1 MEWWLILIYIFGGL
15 IALMLLGMP
24 VAFCFLF
31 INAILGYLLWG
42 GIAGLQ
48 QLILNIFQS
57 ITIFTL
63 LPVPLFILMGE
74 VMYHSGLV
82 VHILDT
88 MDKWLGRLPGR
99 LGLLAVGGGALL
111 SCLTGASMGSTAMLG
126 STLVPEMEKRRYK
139 KPMSLGPILGSGGLA
154 IMIPPSSLAVILGAI
169 GEMSIG
175 KMLIA
180 IIVPGLVMAA
190 LYATYII
197 GRCWIQPEIAP
208 PYEVEPSPLIDK
220 VKNFIKYVLPM
231 GIIVFL
237 VIGVI
242 ILGIATP
249 TEAAATGT
257 FGTFLIAAAY
267 GRLKFGMVKKSV
279 SNAFSLTVV
288 IFMIIVGATGFSQT
302 LAFTGASQGL
312 VDFTLSLPLSPIMI
326 IIVMQIVL
334 IFLGMFM
341 GQVPIMLITLP
352 IFMPVIH
359 ALNFDPI
366 WFGIIFL
373 INMEMGLTSPPFGLS
388 LFVMKSVVPGSTTM
402 GEIYRAAVPFL
413 ICDAIAMALIII
425 FPAIALWLP
434 GIMITG

>member
-1 MEWWLILIYIFGGL
+1 MEWWLILIFIFGGL

-31 INAILGYLLWG
+31 VNAILGYLLWG
-42 GIAGLQ
+42 GIPGLQ
-48 QLILNIFQS
+48 QLVLNIFQS
-57 ITIFTL
+57 ITIFIL

-82 VHILDT
+82 IHLLDT
-88 MDKWLGRLPGR
+88 IDKWLGRLPGR
-99 LGLLAVGGGALL
+99 LGLLAVSGGAVL

-126 STLVPEMEKRRYK
+126 STLVPEMEKRHYK

-154 IMIPPSSLAVILGAI
+154 VMIPPSSLAVILGAI
-169 GEMSIG
+169 GEISIG
-175 KMLIA
+175 KILIA
-180 IIVPGLVMAA
+180 IIIPGLIMAA

-197 GRCWIQPEIAP
+197 GRCWLEPSIAP
-208 PYEVEPSPLIDK
+208 PYEVTPSPLSEKIIN
-220 VKNFIKYVLPM
+220 VIKYVLPM

-257 FGTFLIAAAY
+257 FGTFMMAAAY
-267 GRLKFGMVKKSV
+267 GRLKWDMVKISV
-279 SNAFSLTVV
+279 RNAFSLTVV
-288 IFMIIVGATGFSQT
+288 VFMIIVGATGFSQT

-326 IIVMQIVL
+326 IIVIQIVL

-359 ALNFDPI
+359 ALNFDPV

-388 LFVMKSVVPGSTTM
+388 LFVMKSVAPKDTTM
-402 GEIYRAAVPFL
+402 EDIYKAALPFL
-413 ICDAIAMALIII
+413 VCDAIAMALIIA

-434 GIMITG
+434 AVMR